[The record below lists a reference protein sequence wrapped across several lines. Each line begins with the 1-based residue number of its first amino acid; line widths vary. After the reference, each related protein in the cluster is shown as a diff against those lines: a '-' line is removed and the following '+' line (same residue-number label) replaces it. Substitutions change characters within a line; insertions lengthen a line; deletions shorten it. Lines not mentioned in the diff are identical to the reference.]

1 MPVRDLPV
9 RPDLEQLKRQA
20 KELLAAIREGQP
32 EALAE
37 LAAHHPESID
47 PPRAK
52 LADAQLLLARSY
64 RASSWP
70 RLVQA
75 CRLIDAIWRDD
86 LDAVRGLVTRN
97 PRLLHES
104 ATIRDSDWGPPMS
117 YAANLGRD
125 RIIRMLAELGAKDF
139 AHALGRAA
147 LQGQVRT
154 GVLLY
159 ELMGR
164 PPMPDGA
171 LAGPAYTLS
180 VPGTRFALEVGAR
193 VVDERGRRLAPA
205 DVVLETDSRDP
216 AAKHAILELYVA
228 HGLELPDTPMMAL
241 HLGRVDLLEEHLLR
255 DPGLVHRTFS
265 HEEIYPPEIG
275 CHDEV
280 LATHGTPLAG
290 TTLLHM
296 CVDYDEYEIAQ
307 WLIER
312 GANVNARAEVD
323 RDGFGGHTPL
333 FGAVVSQPNFWMN
346 YGHRPKQAR
355 FAQLLLDHGA
365 DPNARATLRKRM
377 HPGYGDDRLHEYHD
391 VTPLRYGARF
401 SHRLFVN
408 KGAMEL
414 ILLSGG
420 ELPDGPDQAETWAE
434 AAATREVQIPNP
446 IEIFG
451 RRFVVVRR
459 PDGWAVHHPGD
470 EGKRGPE
477 LEVPIPH
484 DVLTPAALR
493 DYLADVCH
501 EWATP
506 EQPRVRWLDS

>member
-20 KELLAAIREGQP
+20 KELLAAIREREP

-37 LAAHHPESID
+37 LAAHHPEPVD
-47 PPRAK
+47 PAAAK
-52 LADAQLLLARSY
+52 LADAQLVLARSY

-86 LDAVRGLVTRN
+86 LDAVRALVTQN
-97 PRLLHES
+97 PKLLHES

-125 RIIRMLAELGAKDF
+125 RIIRMLAGLGATDF
-139 AHALGRAA
+139 EHALGRAA
-147 LQGQVRT
+147 LQGQVET

-164 PPMPDGA
+164 PPIPDGA
-171 LAGPAYTLS
+171 LGGPAYTLS
-180 VPGTRFALEVGAR
+180 LPGTRFALDVGAR
-193 VVDERGRRLAPA
+193 VVDERGRRLAPV
-205 DVVLETDSRDP
+205 DVVLETDSRKP
-216 AAKHAILELYVA
+216 EAKHAILELYVA
-228 HGLELPDTPMMAL
+228 HGLVLPDTPTMAL
-241 HLGRVDLLEEHLLR
+241 HRGRVDLLDDHLLR
-255 DPGLVHRTFS
+255 DPRLVHRTFS
-265 HEEIYPPEIG
+265 HEEIYPPELG

-312 GANVNARAEVD
+312 GANVNARAEID
-323 RDGFGGHTPL
+323 REGFGGHTPL

-346 YGHRPKQAR
+346 YGHRPQQAR

-365 DPNARATLRKRM
+365 DPGARATIRKRM
-377 HPGYGDDRLHEYHD
+377 HPGYDDDRLYEYHD
-391 VTPLRYGARF
+391 VTPLAYGARF

-408 KGAMEL
+408 KRAMEL
-414 ILLSGG
+414 ILLNGG
-420 ELPDGPDQAETWAE
+420 ELPGDPDQTVAW
-434 AAATREVQIPNP
+434 AAASASSDVQLPNP

-459 PDGWAVHHPGD
+459 QDGWAVHHPGA

-477 LEVPIPH
+477 LELPIPH
-484 DVLTPAALR
+484 DVLTPVALR
-493 DYLADVCH
+493 DYLADLCH

-506 EQPRVRWLDS
+506 QHPRVRWLDR